1 MATLVLGGMIA
12 APAAAEE
19 RKCRGELGAK
29 TVDNLRVPSGRSCEL
44 NGTHIKGTLKVER
57 GAVLRAKGIRV
68 VGNVQA
74 ENHRRVWIYGASQV
88 GGSVQIKQG
97 RRFTLTNTTVDSD
110 VQVFENRGRIKIN
123 RNRIDGNLQCKQN
136 DPAPTGGSNQVE
148 GNKEDQCARL

>member
-1 MATLVLGGMIA
+1 MATLLLGGLLA

-19 RKCRGELGAK
+19 RSCRGKLGAK
-29 TVDNLRVPSGRSCEL
+29 TVDNLRVPSGRTCEL
-44 NGTHIKGTLKVER
+44 NGTRIKGTLKVER

-74 ENHRRVWIYGASQV
+74 ENHRRVWIYGASKV
-88 GGSVQIKQG
+88 NGSVQIKQG
-97 RRFTLTNTTVDSD
+97 RRFTLTNTTVGSD

-136 DPAPTGGSNQVE
+136 DPAPTGGSNRVG